1 MKKTEQIGELELFHN
16 IKSET
21 MDELMKYGKIEEFP
35 KGTIL
40 MRAREPVGSIYIQL
54 TGKSMVYNLTH
65 NGRRKIMFIFGDGI
79 LLNEHVF
86 NSKPTSVYCE
96 TMEKCKMF
104 MIPSHIFVKV
114 MEEDFV
120 LTKNVLTAQEKK
132 IWRLGHQLK
141 NTNSGIFLERKLA
154 AKLCKLARD
163 FGVDKPEGR
172 EIDMNLSITFLADM
186 LGTPRE
192 TTSRSC
198 SILSENGLIQ
208 INKKRILIPDPERL
222 SHFYRTGEIGGRKI

>member
-1 MKKTEQIGELELFHN
+1 MKKIEQLEQLELFRN
-16 IKSET
+16 MKPET
-21 MDELMKYGKIEEFP
+21 MDYLTKNGKVGSFS
-35 KGTIL
+35 KGTML
-40 MRAREPVGSIYIQL
+40 MRAGEPAAFIYIQL
-54 TGKSMVYNLTH
+54 SGKSIVYNLTH
-65 NGRRKIMFIFGDGI
+65 NGRRKIMFIFGQGV

-96 TMEKCKMF
+96 TLEKCELF
-104 MIPSHIFVKV
+104 LIPAQTFVKA

-120 LTKNVLTAQEKK
+120 LSKNVLAAQEKK

-154 AKLCKLARD
+154 AKLWKLARD

-198 SILSENGLIQ
+198 SILVENGLIKT
-208 INKKRILIPDPERL
+208 NKKRILIPNPERL
-222 SHFYRTGEIGGRKI
+222 SKFYKTGELN